1 MFITLD
7 GIDGGGKSTQ
17 VARLCDFLKSAG
29 HRVLAVRDPGGT
41 PTGEAIRS
49 LLLDSDLAMNR
60 RSEAMLFMAARS
72 ELVHR
77 VIRPAI
83 ADGLVVVSD
92 RFLLA
97 NVVYQSIGATTT
109 SESVAVDT
117 ESCPEMLTDDLWRV
131 GEWAI
136 GGLRPDITLLLDL
149 PAEIAMQ
156 RLDRPA
162 DRMEARGV
170 GYLEAVRQAFLSEL
184 PRSSHQCVTIDAQQC
199 PDEVHQRI
207 VAAVLGCIA

>member
-17 VARLCDFLKSAG
+17 VARLCDFLRDAG
-29 HRVLAVRDPGGT
+29 HRVVAVRDPGGT

-49 LLLDSDLAMNR
+49 LLLDSDLSMNR
-60 RSEAMLFMAARS
+60 RSEAMLFMAARG

-83 ADGLVVVSD
+83 AEGAVVVSD

-97 NVVYQSIGATTT
+97 NVVYQSIASDAKAGEL
-109 SESVAVDT
+109 ST
-117 ESCPEMLTDDLWRV
+117 EDLWHI
-131 GEWAI
+131 GQWAT

-149 PAEIAMQ
+149 PADVAMA
-156 RLDRPA
+156 RIDRPA
-162 DRMEARGV
+162 DRMESRGIE
-170 GYLEAVRQAFLSEL
+170 YLASVRQAFLSQL
-184 PRSSHQCVTIDAQQC
+184 PHASLQTRVIDASQSPEQVQQAIR
-199 PDEVHQRI
+199 V
-207 VAAVLGCIA
+207 AVLDCIA

>member
-49 LLLDSDLAMNR
+49 LLLDSDLSMNR

-83 ADGLVVVSD
+83 TAGLVVVSD

-97 NVVYQSIGATTT
+97 NVVYQSIAAATA
-109 SESVAVDT
+109 SESAPIDSVSVPDLLT
-117 ESCPEMLTDDLWRV
+117 EDLWRV
-131 GEWAI
+131 GEWAN

-162 DRMEARGV
+162 DRMESRGV
-170 GYLEAVRQAFLSEL
+170 GYLEAVRQAFHSQL
-184 PRSSHQCVTIDAQQC
+184 PRSSYQCVTIDAQQS
-199 PDEVHQRI
+199 PDEVHQQV
-207 VAAVLGCIA
+207 VAAVLEYIA

>member
-17 VARLCDFLKSAG
+17 VARLCDFLRNAG
-29 HRVLAVRDPGGT
+29 HRVVAVRDPGGT

-49 LLLDSDLAMNR
+49 LLLDSDLSMNR
-60 RSEAMLFMAARS
+60 RSEAMLFMAARG

-83 ADGLVVVSD
+83 ADGAVVVSD

-97 NVVYQSIGATTT
+97 NVVYQSIASDARVGEL
-109 SESVAVDT
+109 SN
-117 ESCPEMLTDDLWRV
+117 DDLWHI
-131 GEWAI
+131 GQWAT

-149 PAEIAMQ
+149 PADEAMA
-156 RLDRPA
+156 RIDRPA
-162 DRMEARGV
+162 DRMESRGIE
-170 GYLEAVRQAFLSEL
+170 YLASVRQAFLDQLGQASL
-184 PRSSHQCVTIDAQQC
+184 QTRVIDASQSPDQVQQSI
-199 PDEVHQRI
+199 RT
-207 VAAVLGCIA
+207 AVLDCIA

>member
-17 VARLCDFLKSAG
+17 VKRLCDFLRNAG
-29 HRVLAVRDPGGT
+29 HRVVAVRDPGGT

-60 RSEAMLFMAARS
+60 RSEAMLFMAARG

-83 ADGLVVVSD
+83 DSGAVVVSD

-97 NVVYQSIGATTT
+97 NVVYQSISADALDG
-109 SESVAVDT
+109 DLLT
-117 ESCPEMLTDDLWRV
+117 EDLWRI
-131 GEWAI
+131 GQWAT

-149 PAEIAMQ
+149 PADVAMA
-156 RLDRPA
+156 RIDRPA
-162 DRMEARGV
+162 DRMESRGV
-170 GYLEAVRQAFLSEL
+170 EYLALVRQAFLSQL
-184 PRSSHQCVTIDAQQC
+184 PHASLQTHVIDASQ
-199 PDEVHQRI
+199 PPEHVHQTIR
-207 VAAVLGCIA
+207 AAILDYIA

>member
-17 VARLCDFLKSAG
+17 VKRLCDFLRNAG
-29 HRVLAVRDPGGT
+29 HRVVAVRDPGGT

-60 RSEAMLFMAARS
+60 RSEAMLFMAARG

-83 ADGLVVVSD
+83 DSGAVVVSD

-97 NVVYQSIGATTT
+97 NVVYQSISADALDG
-109 SESVAVDT
+109 DLLT
-117 ESCPEMLTDDLWRV
+117 EDLWRI
-131 GEWAI
+131 GQWAT

-149 PAEIAMQ
+149 PADVAMA
-156 RLDRPA
+156 RIDRPA
-162 DRMEARGV
+162 DRMESRGV
-170 GYLEAVRQAFLSEL
+170 EYLALVRQAFLSQL
-184 PRSSHQCVTIDAQQC
+184 PHASLQTHVIDASQ
-199 PDEVHQRI
+199 PPEHVHQTIR
-207 VAAVLGCIA
+207 AAVLDCIA

>member
-17 VARLCDFLKSAG
+17 VARLCDFLRDAG
-29 HRVLAVRDPGGT
+29 HRVVAVRDPGGT

-49 LLLDSDLAMNR
+49 LLLDSDLSMNR
-60 RSEAMLFMAARS
+60 RSEAMLFMAARG

-83 ADGLVVVSD
+83 ADGAVVVSD

-97 NVVYQSIGATTT
+97 NVVYQSIASDAMAGDL
-109 SESVAVDT
+109 ST
-117 ESCPEMLTDDLWRV
+117 EDLWHI
-131 GEWAI
+131 GQWAT

-149 PAEIAMQ
+149 PADVAMA
-156 RLDRPA
+156 RIDRPA
-162 DRMEARGV
+162 DRMESRGIE
-170 GYLEAVRQAFLSEL
+170 YLASVRQAFLSQL
-184 PRSSHQCVTIDAQQC
+184 PHASLQTQVIDASQSPDQVQQ
-199 PDEVHQRI
+199 DIR
-207 VAAVLGCIA
+207 AAVLACIA